1 MIVQSAPESEPRFV
15 IRMADHTAFAGRL
28 ARKFG
33 NESFEPVEPRDVV
46 LYIIDNHD
54 AGWAELDGEAR
65 IDPATGLPY
74 NLVQTPFEEIIKTS
88 AASPDFNGK
97 HHPYCGLLSSMHS
110 WGLYNGR
117 YGMSDHVL
125 LDSIAAANRGV
136 AEAMLDG
143 ELERQDRL
151 KQALADAE
159 DTAPLVDD
167 ARIMQNYKQL
177 QLFDTMALYFNCNHA
192 QHRKPATFTH
202 VPKNAGEDTDIEIA
216 PCGDGS
222 YALTPYPFDEDALEL
237 SFAGRYMSPQSGL
250 DRVDLTALAEEWQTV
265 RLVAG

>member
-1 MIVQSAPESEPRFV
+1 MIVQSAPDSEPRFV
-15 IRMADHTAFAGRL
+15 IRMADHMAFAGRI

-46 LYIIDNHD
+46 LYIIDHHD
-54 AGWAELDGEAR
+54 AGWADLDAEAR

-74 NLVQTPFEEIIKTS
+74 NLVKTPFEEIIKTS
-88 AASPDFNGK
+88 AASPAFNSK
-97 HHPYCGLLSSMHS
+97 HHSYCGLLSSMHS

-125 LDSIAAANRGV
+125 LDTIAADNRGV

-151 KQALADAE
+151 KKALAEAE
-159 DTAPLVDD
+159 ETAPLVDD
-167 ARIMQNYKQL
+167 AQVMQNYKQL

-192 QHRKPATFTH
+192 QHRKTTTFTH
-202 VPKNAGEDTDIEIA
+202 VPKNAGEDVDIEITPRA
-216 PCGDGS
+216 DGS
-222 YALTPYPFDEDALEL
+222 YAMAPYPFAEDDLEL
-237 SFAGRYMSPQSGL
+237 SFAGRYMSPQSGI
-250 DRVDLTALAEEWQTV
+250 DRIDLSGLAEERQTV

>member
-1 MIVQSAPESEPRFV
+1 MIVQSAPEGEPRFV
-15 IRMADHTAFAGRL
+15 VRMADHTAFAGRL

-46 LYIIDNHD
+46 LYIIDHHD
-54 AGWAELDGEAR
+54 AGWADLDAEAR

-88 AASPDFNGK
+88 AASPAFNGK

-125 LDSIAAANRGV
+125 LDTIAAANRGV
-136 AEAMLDG
+136 AEAMLEG
-143 ELERQDRL
+143 ELARQARL
-151 KQALADAE
+151 KKALVE
-159 DTAPLVDD
+159 DEETAPLVDD
-167 ARIMQNYKQL
+167 AQVMRNYKQL

-192 QHRKPATFTH
+192 RHRKQAIFTH
-202 VPKNAGEDTDIEIA
+202 VPKNTHEDVDITITPRA
-216 PCGDGS
+216 DGA
-222 YALTPYPFDEDALEL
+222 YAMAPYPFAEDDFEL
-237 SFAGRYMSPQSGL
+237 SFAGRYMSPRGAV
-250 DRVDLTALAEEWQTV
+250 DRVDLDGLAEEWQTV